1 MKKFTLTL
9 LLIFGTVSALFAQQS
24 VREDIFAF
32 LKREGYVPTFDED
45 RDILFKVQ
53 GINYYAIIKEV
64 ADMDYAYVE
73 VSASLMT
80 NCWRFPTIRTGTNSF
95 ASVRRSE
102 TERTT
107 ASRSPW
113 NSSQTTGRIP
123 NTRWRTPCVSYP
135 AGSRSSRRNST
146 KSSAKHPTGNRS
158 APGTEFR
165 PETKIPHFTVRDFL
179 CQQAGYFS
187 STSALPVI

>member
-64 ADMDYAYVE
+64 AVY
-73 VSASLMT
+73 
-80 NCWRFPTIRTGTNSF
+80 C
-95 ASVRRSE
+95 
-102 TERTT
+102 
-107 ASRSPW
+107 
-113 NSSQTTGRIP
+113 
-123 NTRWRTPCVSYP
+123 TPKV
-135 AGSRSSRRNST
+135 G
-146 KSSAKHPTGNRS
+146 
-158 APGTEFR
+158 
-165 PETKIPHFTVRDFL
+165 HFWGVF
-179 CQQAGYFS
+179 YE
-187 STSALPVI
+187 I

>member
-73 VSASLMT
+73 VSA
-80 NCWRFPTIRTGTNSF
+80 NF
-95 ASVRRSE
+95 
-102 TERTT
+102 T
-107 ASRSPW
+107 ADVPYDKLLAIS
-113 NSSQTTGRIP
+113 N
-123 NTRWRTPCVSYP
+123 
-135 AGSRSSRRNST
+135 
-146 KSSAKHPTGNRS
+146 
-158 APGTEFR
+158 
-165 PETKIPHFTVRDFL
+165 D
-179 CQQAGYFS
+179 
-187 STSALPVI
+187 

>member
-73 VSASLMT
+73 VSANLT
-80 NCWRFPTIRTGTNSF
+80 VDVPYDKLL
-95 ASVRRSE
+95 A
-102 TERTT
+102 
-107 ASRSPW
+107 
-113 NSSQTTGRIP
+113 IP
-123 NTRWRTPCVSYP
+123 NDPNRDKVVCKCSAERDGEANCFNVDVEQFKKNRTR
-135 AGSRSSRRNST
+135 
-146 KSSAKHPTGNRS
+146 
-158 APGTEFR
+158 TE
-165 PETKIPHFTVRDFL
+165 
-179 CQQAGYFS
+179 
-187 STSALPVI
+187 

>member
-64 ADMDYAYVE
+64 ADMDL
-73 VSASLMT
+73 SL
-80 NCWRFPTIRTGTNSF
+80 IH
-95 ASVRRSE
+95 
-102 TERTT
+102 
-107 ASRSPW
+107 
-113 NSSQTTGRIP
+113 I
-123 NTRWRTPCVSYP
+123 
-135 AGSRSSRRNST
+135 
-146 KSSAKHPTGNRS
+146 
-158 APGTEFR
+158 
-165 PETKIPHFTVRDFL
+165 
-179 CQQAGYFS
+179 
-187 STSALPVI
+187 